1 VYEHHF
7 FSTAAAAAADFSQH
21 SLLFR
26 IQAIASHLPWTDML
40 TSRLT
45 CTHWRNTLAAL
56 ITHLRVHVAAGCSD
70 TEQQQQQQQQQEPA
84 QLLLAGLQAL
94 PCVDSVTLV
103 LTEHTTAD
111 GLESVLDVI
120 GSQVGLRFFEL
131 N

>member
-7 FSTAAAAAADFSQH
+7 FSTAAAAADFLQH
-21 SLLFR
+21 PLLFR
-26 IQAIASHLPWTDML
+26 IQAIASHLPWNDML

-56 ITHLRVHVAAGCSD
+56 ITHLRVHVAAGCSN
-70 TEQQQQQQQQQEPA
+70 TEQQQQQQQQQPA

-120 GSQVGLRFFEL
+120 GSQVGFLS
-131 N
+131 